1 VTPYPFLAL
10 AAKQKKAKT
19 VTGDAKELLEEEIKG
34 IEDEFKSLDKK
45 KKDGKRKQTAARK
58 KYSEMRSKRGK
69 LDSSFAYILDKAL
82 EIVGA

>member
-34 IEDEFKSLDKK
+34 IEDAFKSHGGDLQ
-45 KKDGKRKQTAARK
+45 GNFSRRFQTR
-58 KYSEMRSKRGK
+58 
-69 LDSSFAYILDKAL
+69 
-82 EIVGA
+82 